1 MKKILVKMIVLMI
14 ILCCVGGIC
23 FAADS
28 VEGYWLSVDEK
39 TGKVT
44 AGWQIYQEG
53 GKLFGKIL
61 SLADDPPDVIADK
74 CKESYKGF
82 PVSGK
87 VNQMKVIG
95 APWIFG
101 LKMDKPGIWSG
112 GNIIDPADGNMYQ
125 CKITFHAAGSSNK
138 YKEDTLE
145 MRGEIGLG
153 IGRSQ
158 FWKKSDAATASSL
171 RPR

>member
-1 MKKILVKMIVLMI
+1 MKKFLIVLIMA
-14 ILCCVGGIC
+14 CWVGGIC

-39 TGKVT
+39 TQKVT

-53 GKLFGKIL
+53 GKLYGKIM
-61 SLADDPPDVIADK
+61 SMADNPPTSIADK
-74 CKESYKGF
+74 CKDSYAGF
-82 PVSGK
+82 PVAGK
-87 VNQMKVIG
+87 VSQMKVIG

-101 LKMDKPGIWSG
+101 LSMDKPGQWSG
-112 GNIIDPADGNMYQ
+112 GNVIDPNDGKMYK
-125 CKITFHAAGSSNK
+125 CKINFHAAGGK
-138 YKEDTLE
+138 YKTDTLE

-158 FWKKSDAATASSL
+158 FWQKTDSGTAGSLYKK
-171 RPR
+171 